1 MHRPEM
7 NISMMDTLF
16 IGLSFLLLLLEGFF
30 SGSEIAV
37 VGADLLK
44 IRDLAGKGDLR
55 ARKVHY
61 FLKHPDRLLSTT
73 LLGTNLC
80 VVVNASIVTYLLSS
94 KLGFSTEGLATLI
107 LSPLVLILGE
117 IIPKSL
123 AQRMPTSIALRS
135 VSVLSW
141 IYLIFR
147 PLSASLLFM
156 AKVMVPGCRELGDR
170 FYFSRE
176 DLALLVEDH
185 QGVADIEEQERE
197 IIHKVIGLSDIQ
209 VRETMKPVNQVLVL
223 EDGEPALRAME
234 IFKEWGYSRIP
245 VYSDNVY
252 NIVGVVTIYD
262 LLKVEDPALPVG
274 KVKRAAYFVPEY
286 KRVDDLLQEMKERRV
301 PMAVVVDEY
310 GAAIGITTVE
320 DLVEELVGEIQDDFD
335 LSLPRLEEMIEEE
348 GGYVVDA
355 CVELDL
361 LKDKLGWEL
370 HKKDVYETV
379 SGFLLYHLGRIPNEG
394 EKIDLEGFSF
404 RILETDE
411 KSIKKVWIALAETRD

>member
-1 MHRPEM
+1 M

-379 SGFLLYHLGRIPNEG
+379 SGFLPYHLGRIPNEG

>member
-1 MHRPEM
+1 M